1 MFWMWHFF
9 DFQKILGFLYI
20 SLSLRS
26 TSHISQYQIICF
38 CSESCGKVMWVI
50 FQNIFSRFLPL
61 SGVGRWAC
69 CSCERGRGLLVWA
82 GASDYPRTYHL
93 VTMHMH
99 NPQCTMRSACDP
111 LTYHLVTMHCI
122 ICALHDSLCNIVICT
137 MQYPCCFSYVNCLS
151 CPEIH

>member
-1 MFWMWHFF
+1 MRFF
-9 DFQKILGFLYI
+9 RFSENFRVFVYI
-20 SLSLRS
+20 SFSEVNL
-26 TSHISQYQIICF
+26 TYQPIPNRLF
-38 CSESCGKVMWVI
+38 LFWKLWKGHVGDFPKH
-50 FQNIFSRFLPL
+50 FSKFLPL

-69 CSCERGRGLLVWA
+69 CSCERGRGWLVWA

-99 NPQCTMRSACDP
+99 NPQCTMHSACDP